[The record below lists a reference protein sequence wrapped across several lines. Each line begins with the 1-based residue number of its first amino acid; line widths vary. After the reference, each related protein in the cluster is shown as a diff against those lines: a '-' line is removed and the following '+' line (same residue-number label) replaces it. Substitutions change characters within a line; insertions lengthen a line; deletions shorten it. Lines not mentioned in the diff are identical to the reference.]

1 MTTSHKQNRRVR
13 FQDRSFATGRFVGV
27 NGYRVNLAA
36 FGRLVSGAGYMLRET
51 PHFLLGL
58 REGAPTLII
67 HRFAPEEIDRA
78 LGHYFIDELRPA
90 GLVTNPE
97 EFAHAFAAVIGSLF
111 PSDPDRGWHLFS
123 SNILQRYH
131 RILDAESEPEADD
144 PARPA
149 DVFVPLYRRVSS
161 LIAGNSLLDAGCLSG
176 YLPLLLAEKIPSLTR
191 VVGVDISADP
201 FTVSRAI
208 AAERGLT
215 NVQFAQA
222 DLLSPDL
229 RSLGCFDTVTTLHVL
244 EHFTAA
250 DMYRV
255 LANLLSITSQRLLI
269 AVPYETDEPEPIY
282 GHQQLFT
289 PEKLQ
294 AVGQWCLE
302 QWPGNSMHYEEC
314 AGGLLYID
322 R

>member
-1 MTTSHKQNRRVR
+1 VH

-27 NGYRVNLAA
+27 NAYRVNMTAL
-36 FGRLVSGAGYMLRET
+36 RKLVTGAGYTLQET

-58 REGAPTLII
+58 REGAPTLIM
-67 HRFAPEEIDRA
+67 HRFAPTEIDRA

-123 SNILQRYH
+123 SNILQRY
-131 RILDAESEPEADD
+131 RRFLDAESEPEADD

-176 YLPLLLAEKIPSLTR
+176 YLPLLLAEKIPTLAR
-191 VVGVDISADP
+191 VVGVDISAEP
-201 FTVSRAI
+201 FAVSRAI
-208 AAERGLT
+208 AAERGLA
-215 NVQFAQA
+215 NAQFAQA
-222 DLLSPDL
+222 NLLSPDL
-229 RSLGCFDTVTTLHVL
+229 CSLGCFDTVTTLHVL
-244 EHFTAA
+244 EHFTEA

-255 LANLLSITSQRLLI
+255 LTNLLPITNQRLII
-269 AVPYETDEPEPIY
+269 AVPYEAGEPEPIY

-294 AVGQWCLE
+294 AVGQWCLN
-302 QWPGNSMHYEEC
+302 QWGSGTMHYEEC